1 MRSWAG
7 GGVLWAVGLVVL
19 ACSDGGDETWGAG
32 LGGGSGG
39 APGWPQLPLTSGSSA
54 SDPGGAGQGSAGVAG
69 PVDTGCL
76 APPCA
81 APFEI
86 LFASEQLPSFFLT
99 IPDGGDSGATNSW
112 SQLEA
117 CDGED
122 LRRDPPPPECDYQ
135 PATFHAEYDP
145 NPYDGVVETLQSAEL
160 AVGVRLKGRASFRPI
175 GDKPA
180 FKVKFTEAA
189 AEGEGRRFLGLSRL
203 TLNNMVQDPS
213 GIRERLA
220 YRVYRDVGVEA
231 PLANSARVYVKR
243 GAGGS
248 YEYYGLYA
256 NVQTL
261 DRRFVEYRFGE
272 VGGEAGNLYDTKNVE
287 YFSDF
292 DRSRDR
298 QQAGT
303 EPGAQEQRFQLETND
318 VAPDTSDLTAAID
331 AVFVDDI
338 EATASQLF
346 TDTALVIDVAQ
357 WLRVAAAQALLADWD
372 GFAGARNNYKAYRD
386 LVRAKFVILPWGTD
400 QTFGYIDGYR
410 PNWHYALTHESSE
423 RGRPLFFLRC
433 LGDTAACSNDYM
445 RIVADVAAR
454 FDTQALLA
462 EAEHARLQVEQAL
475 LEDERKP
482 HDDDQSRSSAQH
494 VSHFIQHRMAC
505 VGRLIQHQQCEQL
518 ECPAGADDDCRR

>member
-1 MRSWAG
+1 MHSRAG
-7 GGVLWAVGLVVL
+7 GGVLWAVGLALV
-19 ACSDGGDETWGAG
+19 ACS
-32 LGGGSGG
+32 GSGG
-39 APGWPQLPLTSGSSA
+39 EA
-54 SDPGGAGQGSAGVAG
+54 GGAGFGGG
-69 PVDTGCL
+69 PVFGGGAGAEGCL
-76 APPCA
+76 ARPCA

-99 IPDGGDSGATNSW
+99 IPDAEDSGGPSSW

-117 CDGED
+117 CDGQE
-122 LRRDPPPPECDYQ
+122 LTRDPPPPECDYQ

-145 NPYDGVVETLQSAEL
+145 DPYDGVAETLESAEL
-160 AVGVRLKGRASFRPI
+160 AIGVRLKGRASFQPI

-180 FKVKFTEAA
+180 FKVKFTEGE
-189 AEGEGRRFLGLSRL
+189 AERFLGLSRL

-243 GAGGS
+243 GEGS

-272 VGGEAGNLYDTKNVE
+272 VGGAAGNLYDTKNVE

-303 EPGAQEQRFQLETND
+303 EPGAQERRFQLETND
-318 VAPDTSDLTAAID
+318 TAPDTRDLTAAID
-331 AVFVDDI
+331 AVFVDQI
-338 EATASQLF
+338 EPSASQLVA
-346 TDTALVIDVAQ
+346 DTLPVIDVEQ

-386 LVRAKFVILPWGTD
+386 LVRGKFVILPWGTD
-400 QTFGYIDGYR
+400 QTFGYIGEYR

-423 RGRPLFFLRC
+423 RGRPLFLLRC
-433 LGDTAACSNDYM
+433 LADTAACSNDYM

-462 EAEHARLQVEQAL
+462 EADHARQQVEQAL
-475 LEDERKP
+475 LEDQRKP
-482 HDDDQSRSSAQH
+482 HDDEESRSSAQH
-494 VSHFIQHRMAC
+494 VRHFIEHRVAC
-505 VGRLIQHQQCEQL
+505 VGKLIQHQSCEQL
-518 ECPAGADDDCRR
+518 ECPAGTRDGCGR